1 MDSFVIYGKLAAIK
15 ETEKWAPISHR
26 TFDSGWEM
34 LQVNWNVLS
43 GTNRITCS
51 MSGGRWMDTSRN
63 VIKTFTAG
71 KKDENG
77 KFVKGTQIDIP
88 WDKRFDE
95 EYTKQIPD
103 YRKVIIDLGDPNVRK
118 VLQNIVDGKA
128 KDGDMETAGVSS
140 VDEAKV
146 ELEKSNKRRHV
157 FIDTYDACEFMQ
169 RVLASEKVKGTV
181 FRISGTVDRSYN
193 SEKET
198 FYSNYVVNRIE
209 IPYKDKGCAEL
220 NVDFYF
226 GANAVDYSDID
237 ETGKAYINGF
247 SKYYDSR
254 VKANGFAPITFVV
267 HDAKTVKGIA
277 RKLSGD
283 CEIMNIGV
291 IADIVDG
298 ATINTITYND
308 LSDEDKE
315 DIDCGLLDLDEVIKA
330 LGGNRIGD
338 KVKEFAFNRL
348 NSYKKTAEETT
359 YTMEDMVPAKAK
371 EEESKEEESDDLF
384 DDDDL

>member
-1 MDSFVIYGKLAAIK
+1 MDSFVIYGKLVAIK

-43 GTNRITCS
+43 GTNRIMCS

-71 KKDENG
+71 KKNENG
-77 KFVKGTQIDIP
+77 EFVKGVQIDIP

-103 YRKVIIDLGDPNVRK
+103 YRKVVIDLGDPIVRSA
-118 VLQNIVDGKA
+118 LQNIVNGKA
-128 KDGDMETAGVSS
+128 KEDDMEVAGVSS

-169 RVLASEKVKGTV
+169 KVLASEKVKNTV

-193 SEKET
+193 SEKGT
-198 FYSNYVVNRIE
+198 FYSNYVVNKIE
-209 IPYKDKGCAEL
+209 IPYSEKGCAEL

-226 GANAVDYSDID
+226 GADAVDSFDE

-267 HDAKTVKGIA
+267 HDAKIA
-277 RKLSGD
+277 KRLVSKLSGD
-283 CEIMNIGV
+283 CEIMNVGIV
-291 IADIVDG
+291 ADIVDG
-298 ATINTITYND
+298 APMNKITYDD
-308 LSDEDKE
+308 LDEDTKL

-330 LGGNRIGD
+330 LGGNKAGD

-348 NSYKKTAEETT
+348 NARKSDVEDTA
-359 YTMEDMVPAKAK
+359 YTMDDMVPAKAK
-371 EEESKEEESDDLF
+371 EEDTDLF

>member
-1 MDSFVIYGKLAAIK
+1 MDSFVIYGKLVAIK
-15 ETEKWAPISHR
+15 ETEKWTPISHR

-77 KFVKGTQIDIP
+77 KFVNGTQIDIP

-103 YRKVIIDLGDPNVRK
+103 YRKVIIDLGDPSVRK
-118 VLQNIVDGKA
+118 ALQNIVDGKA

-140 VDEAKV
+140 VNEAKV

-169 RVLASEKVKGTV
+169 KVLASEKVKGTI

-193 SEKET
+193 SEKGT

-209 IPYKDKGCAEL
+209 IPYEDKGYAQL

-226 GANAVDYSDID
+226 GENAVDDSDID

-254 VKANGFAPITFVV
+254 VKANGFAPITLVV
-267 HDAKTVKGIA
+267 HDAKIAKGLG
-277 RKLSGD
+277 RKLSGN
-283 CEIMNIGV
+283 CEIMNIGL

-298 ATINTITYND
+298 APMNKITYDD
-308 LSDEDKE
+308 LKDETKS

-330 LGGNRIGD
+330 LGGSQAGD

-348 NSYKKTAEETT
+348 NARKSDVEDTT
-359 YTMEDMVPAKAK
+359 YTMDDMVPAKAK
-371 EEESKEEESDDLF
+371 EEDTDLF

>member
-1 MDSFVIYGKLAAIK
+1 MDSFVIYGKLSAIK

-34 LQVNWNVLS
+34 LQVNWNVIS

-77 KFVKGTQIDIP
+77 KLIKGEQIDIP

-103 YRKVIIDLGDPNVRK
+103 YRKVIIDLGDPSVRK
-118 VLQNIVDGKA
+118 ALQNIVDGKE
-128 KDGDMETAGVSS
+128 KEGDMETAGVSS

-157 FIDTYDACEFMQ
+157 FIDAYDACEFMQ
-169 RVLASEKVKGTV
+169 KVLASEKVKNTV

-193 SEKET
+193 SEKGT
-198 FYSNYVVNRIE
+198 FYSSYVVNKIE
-209 IPYKDKGCAEL
+209 IPYDDKGCAEL

-226 GANAVDYSDID
+226 GADAVDDFD
-237 ETGKAYINGF
+237 EETGKAYINGF

-254 VKANGFAPITFVV
+254 VKTNGFAPITFVV
-267 HDAKTVKGIA
+267 HDAKIVK
-277 RKLSGD
+277 RLVSKLSGD
-283 CEIMNIGV
+283 CEIMNVGIV
-291 IADIVDG
+291 ADIVDG
-298 ATINTITYND
+298 APMNKITYDD
-308 LSDEDKE
+308 LDEDTKL

-330 LGGNRIGD
+330 LGGNKAGD

-348 NSYKKTAEETT
+348 NARKSDVEDTT
-359 YTMEDMVPAKAK
+359 YTMDDMVPAKAK
-371 EEESKEEESDDLF
+371 EEDTDLF
-384 DDDDL
+384 DDEDL

>member
-1 MDSFVIYGKLAAIK
+1 MDSFVIYGKLSAIK

-26 TFDSGWEM
+26 TFDSGWEI
-34 LQVNWNVLS
+34 LQVNWNVIS

-63 VIKTFTAG
+63 VIKTFTAN
-71 KKDENG
+71 KKDESG
-77 KFVKGTQIDIP
+77 ELVKGVQIDIP

-103 YRKVIIDLGDPNVRK
+103 YRKVIIDLGDQTVRK
-118 VLQNIVDGKA
+118 ALQKIVDGTA
-128 KDGDMETAGVSS
+128 KDTDMEIACVSS
-140 VDEAKV
+140 IDEAKV

-169 RVLASEKVKGTV
+169 KVLASEKVKNTV

-193 SEKET
+193 SEKGT
-198 FYSNYVVNRIE
+198 FYSSYVVNKIE
-209 IPYKDKGCAEL
+209 IPYDDKGCAEL

-226 GANAVDYSDID
+226 GADAVDDFD
-237 ETGKAYINGF
+237 EETGKAYINGF

-254 VKANGFAPITFVV
+254 VKTNGFAPITFVV
-267 HDAKTVKGIA
+267 HDAKIA
-277 RKLSGD
+277 KRLVSKLSGD
-283 CEIMNIGV
+283 CEIMNVGIV
-291 IADIVDG
+291 ADIVDG
-298 ATINTITYND
+298 APMNKITYDD
-308 LSDEDKE
+308 LDEDTKL

-330 LGGNRIGD
+330 LGGNKAGD

-348 NSYKKTAEETT
+348 NARKSDVEDTT
-359 YTMEDMVPAKAK
+359 YTMDDMVPAKAK
-371 EEESKEEESDDLF
+371 EEDTDLF
-384 DDDDL
+384 DDEDL